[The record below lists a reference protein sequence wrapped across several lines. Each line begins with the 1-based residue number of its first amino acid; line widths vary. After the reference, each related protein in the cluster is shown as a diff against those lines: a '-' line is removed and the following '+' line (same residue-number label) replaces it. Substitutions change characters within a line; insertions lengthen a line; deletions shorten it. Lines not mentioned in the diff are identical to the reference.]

1 MPVKSMDELFL
12 HTLKDIY
19 YAEKQIYK
27 SLPKMAKGA
36 KSPDLRR
43 AFEKHRDETAHQ
55 IERLETIFESLG
67 AAPRGIRCEAI
78 DGILGEASEVVAE
91 IEDPEVRDA
100 GALAAAQTVEHYEIA
115 RYGALIA
122 WADRLGLKEVSG
134 LLHQTLDEEKKT
146 DQALTQLAQTSVNK
160 KAA

>member
-36 KSPDLRR
+36 KSPDLRQ

-115 RYGALIA
+115 RYSALIA
-122 WADRLGLKEVSG
+122 WADRLGLKEASG

-146 DQALTQLAQTSVNK
+146 DQALTQLAQTSVNQ